1 MVYWI
6 RRLAHILAVTA
17 FFVVFFAGIDPVE
30 PFHAVRAS
38 MAFVRAALAAS
49 LFWFGGFVIG
59 DIVVKGVV
67 EDIPEEAIDELEGG
81 MLQRVRE
88 AKAAREAAMVN
99 SDEEKPVA
107 GKQKAKKHRA
117 GAGTG

>member
-6 RRLAHILAVTA
+6 KRLANILAVTA

-30 PFHAVRAS
+30 PFHALRAS
-38 MAFVRAALAAS
+38 SGLLRGVLAAS

-59 DIVVKGVV
+59 DIVLKGVV
-67 EDIPEEAIDELEGG
+67 EDVPEESIDELEGG

-88 AKAAREAAMVN
+88 TKAAQEAAIL
-99 SDEEKPVA
+99 KGKRKAA
-107 GKQKAKKHRA
+107 GTAEPKAKRA
-117 GAGTG
+117 